1 MSADSKYRVKFV
13 DYPLQYRNIQTEIQ
27 QVTHAVLSAGDLILR
42 QQTED
47 FEARLA
53 EFCGTRYAI
62 GVSNCT
68 DALFLSYKAAGL
80 GPGDEVITVGHTFVA
95 TVASIVHTGATPVLV
110 DIQDDHN
117 VSSACVEASIT
128 PRTRALVPVS
138 LNGRAAQLDVLSD
151 IARQHDLL
159 MIEDSA
165 QALGATLNGK
175 MAGSWG
181 LAGCFSFYPAKLL
194 GTFGDAGAIITDDAD
209 LADRL
214 RLLRNHGRTP
224 DGDIAGWSY
233 NCRIDNLHAAWLDL
247 KLRQLPDQLERRR
260 EIARIYVEELGDL
273 QDLRLPPGPDDDS
286 TRYDVFQNF
295 EIEAND
301 VNKLIQHLTEQGVE
315 TLRPWGGRGV
325 HQFPNLGLQH
335 HQLPRTDR
343 LFADAVLLPMYP
355 ELTDAEIRWVTSTIR
370 TFYGASS
377 IKSAA

>member
-1 MSADSKYRVKFV
+1 MNSNRGYRVKYI
-13 DYPLQYRNIQTEIQ
+13 DYPLQYRNLQSEIQ
-27 QVTHAVLSAGDLILR
+27 QVTHQVLSAGDLILR
-42 QQTED
+42 QQTAD

-53 EFCGTRYAI
+53 EFCGTRYAV

-110 DIQDDHN
+110 DVQDDHN
-117 VSSACVEASIT
+117 IDPDAVEAAIT
-128 PRTRALVPVS
+128 ANTRALVPVS
-138 LNGRAAQLDVLSD
+138 LNGRTAQLDVLAE
-151 IARQHDLL
+151 IAERHGLM

-165 QALGATLNGK
+165 QGLGATLDGK
-175 MAGSWG
+175 AAGSWG

-194 GTFGDAGAIITDDAD
+194 GTFGDAGAIVTDDRA

-224 DGDIAGWSY
+224 DGDIACWSY

-247 KLRQLPDQLERRR
+247 KLQKLPEQLERRR
-260 EIARIYVEELGDL
+260 QIARTYFEEL
-273 QDLRLPPGPDDDS
+273 QDVEHIQLPPGPDADS

-295 EIEAND
+295 EIEAD
-301 VNKLIQHLTEQGVE
+301 QVDQLIQHLTQQGVE

-325 HQFPNLGLQH
+325 HQFANLGLQH
-335 HQLPRTDR
+335 HHLPRTDQV
-343 LFADAVLLPMYP
+343 FARSVMLPMYP
-355 ELTDAEIRWVTSTIR
+355 ELTDTEVRYVANAVRI
-370 TFYGASS
+370 FYDALSK
-377 IKSAA
+377 KSAA